1 MARRQECCV
10 CREWVGDTGIRT
22 LDVWTGLEELVRV
35 VVLRVSVAGGVRAV
49 VLDVDSFSTYYY
61 KKKKISTANEG
72 LPPQGHTSAGIHRHT
87 RTPQHAARPSRLVA
101 PCVLTMAP
109 RGPKGRSPCAPPANG
124 LSPHEQQQQ
133 QQQLLYQRQQH
144 HQHRLRRRARG
155 SVAGLVVPALA
166 APSAA
171 FVVARRGRARRSP
184 RQQHGRKVVV
194 DVRGVVGAGCVR
206 LQVQQQHHGG
216 GRRGV
221 PHPETGKVD
230 EASKQHAVQGTRR
243 GGGRGQ
249 GQCGERTAAC
259 PSSP

>member
-22 LDVWTGLEELVRV
+22 LDVWNGLEELVRV
-35 VVLRVSVAGGVRAV
+35 VVLRVGSGWWCACAV
-49 VLDVDSFSTYYY
+49 VCLMSAFSTYFL
-61 KKKKISTANEG
+61 IDANEG
-72 LPPQGHTSAGIHRHT
+72 LPPTQGHTSAGIHRHT

-133 QQQLLYQRQQH
+133 QQLLYQRQQH

-184 RQQHGRKVVV
+184 RQQHGWKVVV
-194 DVRGVVGAGCVR
+194 DVRGVVGAGRVR